1 MRVEFENIELAQMS
15 EVASSIL
22 KIIGSHRLIALQG
35 EMGMGKTTLTRA
47 MVEKITGI
55 AHATSPTF
63 SLVNSYSNFAGEE
76 LIYHFDCYRLES
88 PSDLVNIGY
97 EEYFFSGKY
106 CFIEWP
112 ELIKDF
118 LPDETV
124 FIYFNYGSD
133 TNSRQITLEI
143 PQTI

>member
-1 MRVEFENIELAQMS
+1 MRVEFENVELTQMPV
-15 EVASSIL
+15 VAASIVTTL
-22 KIIGSHRLIALQG
+22 GNHRLVALQG

-47 MVEKITGI
+47 MVEQITGI

-63 SLVNSYSNFAGEE
+63 SLVNSYTDWEGEE
-76 LIYHFDCYRLES
+76 RIFHFDCYRLES

-97 EEYFFSGKY
+97 EEYFYSGKY

-112 ELIKDF
+112 ELIKEY

-124 FIYFNYGSD
+124 FIFIKYGIND
-133 TNSRQITLEI
+133 NSRHITLEI
-143 PQTI
+143 PQTT